1 MRKRI
6 GWFRKTAGMCLSA
19 LAAWMIFS
27 PTSQALRA
35 LPETY
40 RLNVGETYA
49 LNVGAAVL
57 SSTDERLN
65 LQNNTLLAKEQGE
78 AEVSVNLFGLFPI
91 GRMRVQAG
99 DEQRLMPGGAA
110 VGVALATQGVL
121 VIGVSD
127 VSGKSPAQSAGL
139 RAGDVIELVNGQPV
153 NNSQHLVDLI
163 SSSKGVPLSLTFER
177 NGSKRTV
184 SLQPTLDTSSGLYRM
199 GAWVRDS
206 TAGVGTLSYYNPQN
220 GTYGALGHAINDG
233 DTGKLLPVRMG
244 SLLQADIVDV
254 KKGQK
259 GNPGELRGSFLRNQ
273 VILGNI
279 EENTNLGIFGELD
292 KPYVNPLYPD
302 GLPVGYQETVK
313 TGPATILSTI
323 DGEGIKEYAV
333 EIVQVSRQM
342 APSQKSMIIKV
353 TDPRLLQ
360 TTGGIVQGMS
370 GSPILQNGHIVGA
383 VTHVFVDDPTHGY
396 GLYIEWMLD
405 AAGAMDEAAGLLAS

>member
-6 GWFRKTAGMCLSA
+6 GWFRKTAGVCLSA

-153 NNSQHLVDLI
+153 NSSQHLVDLI

-383 VTHVFVDDPTHGY
+383 VTHV
-396 GLYIEWMLD
+396 
-405 AAGAMDEAAGLLAS
+405 